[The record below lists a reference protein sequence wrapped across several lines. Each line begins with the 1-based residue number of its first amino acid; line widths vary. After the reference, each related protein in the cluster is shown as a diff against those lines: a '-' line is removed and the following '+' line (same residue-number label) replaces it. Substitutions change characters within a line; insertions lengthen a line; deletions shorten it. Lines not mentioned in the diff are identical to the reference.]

1 MSVADRVV
9 EWVSSHAWCSSS
21 FVAVL
26 CMVAAAVALAVLVGA
41 F

>member
-9 EWVSSHAWCSSS
+9 EWVSSHCLVFF
-21 FVAVL
+21 FVVADL
-26 CMVAAAVALAVLVGA
+26 CMITAAVALAILVGA